1 MQSLQELKSISQLS
15 RKKKKHDKIVLLGK
29 AKLDKIKVLTSKAF
43 IDSYIGHDELVS
55 VNNLF
60 REYNEIKEEIKNPE
74 TSVEYIL

>member
-1 MQSLQELKSISQLS
+1 M
-15 RKKKKHDKIVLLGK
+15 LLGK
-29 AKLDKIKVLTSKAF
+29 AKLDKTKVLISKAL
-43 IDSYIGHDELVS
+43 IDSCIGHDELVS